1 MTRDVPR
8 NRGAIVRRL
17 QAVLDERAA
26 DFSVTPAFSAR
37 VQRLR
42 RRRRIVRQTTQ
53 AVVLAAVV
61 VVLAV
66 TAVNALRPADRIDFV
81 SPIAT
86 PSPSPAET
94 DDAAQPSPP
103 PSEPPSETPSETPSE
118 SEEPSEAPTASEE
131 PPPAAKTEAPP
142 EERLT
147 ADTPIDLYG
156 IGPIEAGMTLG
167 EAERAAGVDLVPTGF
182 DDFEGRCYYAYAE
195 GLREDFSFLVTAPLS
210 GGERVPLDRPEDGII
225 RRVSATKYD
234 ESPAQTLS
242 GVAIG
247 DTEEEVYDTY
257 AGQIT
262 SEPHVYVE
270 GGHYL
275 TYTPRNPADQD
286 YKVVFFTDGSVVEE
300 IHAGDVGYAGAV
312 EGGCV

>member
-8 NRGAIVRRL
+8 DRGAIVRRL
-17 QAVLDERAA
+17 RATLDQRAS

-42 RRRRIVRQTTQ
+42 RRRRIARQTTQ
-53 AVVLAAVV
+53 TVILAAVV

-66 TAVNALRPADRIDFV
+66 TAVNALRPAFRIDFV

-94 DDAAQPSPP
+94 DTTAQPSPP
-103 PSEPPSETPSETPSE
+103 ASEPPSEEPSETEQPSE
-118 SEEPSEAPTASEE
+118 VPTVSEEPTS
-131 PPPAAKTEAPP
+131 PPETEAPP
-142 EERLT
+142 ETLT

-156 IGPIEAGMTLG
+156 IGPIEAGMTLA
-167 EAERAAGVDLVPTGF
+167 EAERVAGVDLVPRGF
-182 DDFEGRCYYAYAE
+182 DTFEGRCFHAHAE
-195 GLREDFSFLVTAPLS
+195 GLNEDFLFLVTGPTS
-210 GGERVPLDRPEDGII
+210 GGGRAPVDRPEDGII
-225 RRVSATKYD
+225 RRVSATETMD
-234 ESPAQTLS
+234 SPAETLS
-242 GVAIG
+242 GVAVG

-275 TYTPRNPADQD
+275 TFTPRNPADQD

-300 IHAGDVGYAGAV
+300 IHAGDAESAGSV

>member
-8 NRGAIVRRL
+8 DRGAIVRRL
-17 QAVLDERAA
+17 QAALDKRAG

-42 RRRRIVRQTTQ
+42 RRRRVMRQATQ

-61 VVLAV
+61 FVLAV
-66 TAVNALRPADRIDFV
+66 TAVNALRPAFRIDFV

-86 PSPSPAET
+86 PSPSPVET
-94 DDAAQPSPP
+94 DDAAQPSP
-103 PSEPPSETPSETPSE
+103 SEPPSETSSETEQP
-118 SEEPSEAPTASEE
+118 SEEPSEEPTAADKPTS
-131 PPPAAKTEAPP
+131 AAETEAPP

-156 IGPIEAGMTLG
+156 IGPIEAGMTLA
-167 EAERAAGVDLVPTGF
+167 EAERAAGVDLIPEHF
-182 DDFEGRCYYAYAE
+182 DDFGRRCYFAHAE
-195 GLREDFSFLVTAPLS
+195 GLEEDFHFLVTGPAREYS
-210 GGERVPLDRPEDGII
+210 TGSVDQPEDGII
-225 RRVSATKYD
+225 RRVSATKHM
-234 ESPAQTLS
+234 ESPAETLS
-242 GVAIG
+242 GVAVG
-247 DTEEEVYDTY
+247 DTEDEVYSTY
-257 AGQIT
+257 AGQIE

-275 TYTPRNPADQD
+275 TYTPRAQADQD
-286 YKVVFFTDGSVVEE
+286 YTVVFFTDGSVVEE